1 MAFGWQTAPKNV
13 RRVKGMLEVMCVSY
27 NLNQHLNVNDN
38 VILLYYNTY
47 IVVNASSWDFEGLAS
62 DILLPKYTM
71 LTKIVLYH
79 NAMDPSN
86 DDHLHHH
93 IVDTFFT

>member
-1 MAFGWQTAPKNV
+1 MYRGKNV
-13 RRVKGMLEVMCVSY
+13 RGGVISELSY

-47 IVVNASSWDFEGLAS
+47 IIVNASSWDFSGLAS
-62 DILLPKYTM
+62 YILLPKYTM
-71 LTKIVLYH
+71 LTKIV
-79 NAMDPSN
+79 NAMDPFN

-93 IVDTFFT
+93 KGGFTFRKAMVEIYL